1 MRVKDPASD
10 SSANYEEDDSMF
22 TDREETTRHNKK
34 EETSEESSD
43 EDDEEIARSVKR
55 PRRRWIA
62 GLQVDS
68 QDEDGLLEAIL
79 PRDKILPRRSERFL
93 PVYQK
98 PPTPWP
104 DDLSVIQKKE
114 ATFFQRK
121 MRAFRVMK
129 VHLLTSSLVDLQEE
143 ALQKNWGEVPE
154 FITKNRPK
162 HYNTHIE
169 VVYHHWKKPFE

>member
-1 MRVKDPASD
+1 MSMEGMEKKVKQEVDPSTSTAEKTKKKVKPASKTVRVKDPASD

-43 EDDEEIARSVKR
+43 EDDEEIARSAKR

-93 PVYQK
+93 PVYQ
-98 PPTPWP
+98 
-104 DDLSVIQKKE
+104 
-114 ATFFQRK
+114 
-121 MRAFRVMK
+121 
-129 VHLLTSSLVDLQEE
+129 
-143 ALQKNWGEVPE
+143 
-154 FITKNRPK
+154 
-162 HYNTHIE
+162 
-169 VVYHHWKKPFE
+169 